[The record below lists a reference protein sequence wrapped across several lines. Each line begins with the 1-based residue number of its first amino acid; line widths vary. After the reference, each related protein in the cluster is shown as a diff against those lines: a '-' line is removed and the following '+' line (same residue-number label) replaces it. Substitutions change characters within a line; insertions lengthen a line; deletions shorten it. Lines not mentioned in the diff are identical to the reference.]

1 MIELDVM
8 AQNVLTIEYSDDLLR
23 RVGIASDKFPE
34 QARFLLAAKLYEL
47 GHLSSGEAAS
57 MAAVSRVDFLLR
69 LHQIGVPM
77 SNLRTEDLQS
87 DIDFALNG

>member
-1 MIELDVM
+1 M
-8 AQNVLTIEYSDDLLR
+8 AQNLLTIEYSDDLLR
-23 RVGIASDKFPE
+23 RVGIAREEFPD

-57 MAAVSRVDFLLR
+57 MSGMSRVDFLLN
-69 LHQIGVPM
+69 LHKIGVPM
-77 SNLRTEDLQS
+77 SNLRAEDLQS